1 MKGHKRIVKLLL
13 ESGVTFF
20 PRGGSYESVL
30 QADAFHGHID
40 TVEILLDA
48 GADDSTGGHS
58 KDALHTAI
66 EGGHADIVILLL
78 TRGFAHRPCD
88 RLRGREQWP
97 ARSSGPR
104 DLLREAS
111 PDRVAREDVEY
122 DEGEDLEAVMPLTD
136 LEAIFE
142 ADQHP
147 WARDQ
152 MAKPNE
158 QKSDSFKYINAL
170 DSAVRSGHESV
181 VDLILGQ
188 VDALDL
194 GDHPVEKA
202 AVVAVKQ
209 GHFSILQLLLKHL
222 ATRIPITDCLKS
234 LFEAA
239 RLSKTPESLGAE
251 QVFAIASQYCTS
263 IELDK
268 FRAETF
274 TMARRYEASDD
285 LTRGSVAQGIRSAC
299 TNGNLDEL
307 LTIIGSKHVGQLKP
321 EQLVKELHRCAMCGH
336 SSLFKSLFE
345 FLFNSGCLDDM
356 AKVSDSCLV
365 GAAANGHLDII
376 KLLISLRE
384 TTPFSDM
391 TIRGALVNACG
402 RGHAHVVQYLVRD
415 MSANVNEPAIDCLVG
430 LLAEFPFEVD
440 IWRPSR
446 SSSKDTGSSLPT
458 ISPLQAA
465 LRGFTP
471 ASCGYTRNGNMQ
483 RNIKPQPDLNQIVK
497 MLLDLGANA
506 NELGGQQMYP
516 IQAAA
521 DFCPPSVAKQL
532 IEASVDVNLAVGED
546 SAIFKAAGRELSSGE
561 VLRKLVDAGAKLPN
575 E

>member
-13 ESGVTFF
+13 ESGTRSRFYSTQG
-20 PRGGSYESVL
+20 P
-30 QADAFHGHID
+30 
-40 TVEILLDA
+40 
-48 GADDSTGGHS
+48 DDSTGGHS
-58 KDALHTAI
+58 KDALHAAI
-66 EGGHADIVILLL
+66 EGGHADIVLLLL

-88 RLRGREQWP
+88 RLRECEQWP

-111 PDRVAREDVEY
+111 PERVSREDSEY
-122 DEGEDLEAVMPLTD
+122 DEDEDEDEDLESVMPLTD
-136 LEAIFE
+136 LEVIFE

-147 WARDQ
+147 WARD
-152 MAKPNE
+152 N
-158 QKSDSFKYINAL
+158 YINAL

-181 VDLILGQ
+181 DNLILNQ
-188 VDALDL
+188 EDALDL
-194 GDHPVEKA
+194 GDRPVEKA
-202 AVVAVKQ
+202 AAVAVEQ
-209 GHFSILQLLLKHL
+209 GLSSVLELLLKHT

-285 LTRGSVAQGIRSAC
+285 LTPGSVAQDIRSAC

-345 FLFNSGCLDDM
+345 FLFNSDCLDDM
-356 AKVSDSCLV
+356 TKVSDSCLV

-391 TIRGALVNACG
+391 AIRGALVNACG

-430 LLAEFPFEVD
+430 LLSEFPFEVD
-440 IWRPSR
+440 IWHPSR

-458 ISPLQAA
+458 ISALQAA

-483 RNIKPQPDLNQIVK
+483 RNIKPQLDPNQIVK
-497 MLLDLGANA
+497 MFLDSGANA
-506 NELGGQQMYP
+506 DELGGQQMYP

-521 DFCPPSVAKQL
+521 EFCPPSVAKQL
-532 IEASVDVNLAVGED
+532 IEAGVDVNLAVGED
-546 SAIFKAAGRELSSGE
+546 SAIFKATGREL
-561 VLRKLVDAGAKLPN
+561 
-575 E
+575 